1 MNMAITE
8 LYNKYKDEDGFL
20 YLTYA
25 STEMFGWPQ
34 MTSKIKVLS
43 STSFDLN
50 STSHSILTA
59 LFCLNKISFFIN
71 LELCLIMKVA
81 R

>member
-25 STEMFGWPQ
+25 STEMFG
-34 MTSKIKVLS
+34 
-43 STSFDLN
+43 
-50 STSHSILTA
+50 
-59 LFCLNKISFFIN
+59 
-71 LELCLIMKVA
+71 
-81 R
+81 

>member
-1 MNMAITE
+1 MAITE

-34 MTSKIKVLS
+34 MTSKIKMLS

-50 STSHSILTA
+50 STSHSISTA
-59 LFCLNKISFFIN
+59 FFP
-71 LELCLIMKVA
+71 K
-81 R
+81 